1 MAYVDYS
8 RTNLI
13 IALLRRIAKDI
24 PRSAVAENDNRN
36 RDPIVDD
43 LMKLTAHKPMIVT
56 ERGSAFLPNES
67 INHYS
72 SHLSELLYL
81 LNEERDLDDTSR
93 MSIEGNLFE
102 LTSYIPKPSSAIDSH
117 YRLFYP
123 NEQLSKILIDNYAPL
138 LKFSSTYFNLSLA
151 SHITKY
157 MVELAYMLQYW
168 EVYHLLYL
176 LPDLE
181 YILKLVDIEV
191 VQTPFGPL
199 VRPPKNLMVESMS
212 QGLQY
217 PFPYPFYN
225 YSYHSLDP
233 TVKKRKYSK
242 INITPYIDITLANLQ
257 NTAKKRQL
265 DAPTPIKTDPAIK
278 NVDTNNIEATKS
290 KEKVTRNEIE
300 KITDKAD
307 DSKEYEYR
315 TRGTTRRQRN
325 DLSQNYNETF
335 NEDENEIEDENEVKE
350 EQEQEQENE
359 IYEGAITH
367 EADET
372 PIPEIKES
380 SEAPP
385 QQEDKENYDNEL
397 EREVTFSQ
405 SPSSEN
411 YVKNNDDSNQFE
423 IKIIHS
429 GSEKGLTDEEAKKN
443 KSKSGVI
450 HQCHLMDPHTMKT
463 CLKIFYGKNELLRH
477 QEFVHATKK
486 KIYKCIYCSRNGTK
500 VQSYPRH
507 DSLARHIRRKHGIT
521 GKENKMAVNYAKEN
535 VEVIDDPSKLPRNQ
549 SSGQFGKPLPR
560 PQFLNSDFT
569 IKSSYA
575 GFLLFSTRDGQSRNQ
590 PGSSS
595 SNKSKATNDS
605 DVLSP
610 PNASL
615 ISNTSAISNT
625 SPDTTSIDKSPNPD
639 SLSLH
644 SQSAA
649 SPSTSPSRGNVNIN
663 SVNFNKPEASV
674 IKDNFQKFRFSSP
687 VQLHKYQFEAD
698 KDSSAAK
705 PHANSMDVANL
716 NSSSSNAVQK
726 LHSNEEL
733 TETDLLSLDP
743 YNLPSSVSSED
754 ASKLQT
760 LILDLR
766 KKRDDSKPLLN

>member
-1 MAYVDYS
+1 M
-8 RTNLI
+8 
-13 IALLRRIAKDI
+13 LRRIAKDI
-24 PRSAVAENDNRN
+24 PRSAAAGNDDRN
-36 RDPIVDD
+36 RDPIVED
-43 LMKLTAHKPMIVT
+43 LMKLSAHKPLIVT
-56 ERGSAFLPNES
+56 ERGSKFLPNES

-81 LNEERDLDDTSR
+81 LNDERDLDDTSR

-102 LTSYIPKPSSAIDSH
+102 LTSYIPKPSSAIDTN
-117 YRLFYP
+117 YRIFYP

-138 LKFSSTYFNLSLA
+138 LKFSSSYFNLSLA

-157 MVELAYMLQYW
+157 MVELVYMLQYW

-233 TVKKRKYSK
+233 TVTKRKYSK

-257 NTAKKRQL
+257 NPAKKRQL
-265 DAPTPIKTDPAIK
+265 EPPISIK
-278 NVDTNNIEATKS
+278 NETITNDYVEANNIETAK
-290 KEKVTRNEIE
+290 K
-300 KITDKAD
+300 DKAESVSD
-307 DSKEYEYR
+307 NAEGVNGHEYK
-315 TRGTTRRQRN
+315 TRGTRRKQQK
-325 DLSQNYNETF
+325 DLNQNTIETFNETF
-335 NEDENEIEDENEVKE
+335 NDDNEIEE
-350 EQEQEQENE
+350 EQVNE
-359 IYEGAITH
+359 KYEEVGNP
-367 EADET
+367 ERDET
-372 PIPEIKES
+372 PSIDVEEN
-380 SEAPP
+380 SEPP
-385 QQEDKENYDNEL
+385 VQQDDKENEDHEL
-397 EREVTFSQ
+397 EREVTSSQ
-405 SPSSEN
+405 SLGSEN
-411 YVKNNDDSNQFE
+411 VNNNDDNSQFE

-429 GSEKGLTDEEAKKN
+429 GSEKGLTEEEAKKN

-450 HQCHLMDPHTMKT
+450 HQCHLMDPHTMKA

-549 SSGQFGKPLPR
+549 ASGQFGKPLPR

-595 SNKSKATNDS
+595 SNKSKATTES
-605 DVLSP
+605 EAASP
-610 PNASL
+610 PNASM
-615 ISNTSAISNT
+615 ISNT
-625 SPDTTSIDKSPNPD
+625 SPETTVIDKSPNFE

-644 SQSAA
+644 SQNVA
-649 SPSTSPSRGNVNIN
+649 SPSTSPSHRNVNIN
-663 SVNFNKPEASV
+663 SVNFNKPEASI
-674 IKDNFQKFRFSSP
+674 IKDNFQKFRFSNP
-687 VQLHKYQFEAD
+687 TQLHTYQFEVE
-698 KDSSAAK
+698 KDSGATK
-705 PHANSMDVANL
+705 PHSHSMDVAYL
-716 NSSSSNAVQK
+716 NTSLPNAIQK
-726 LHSNEEL
+726 LNSNEEL
-733 TETDLLSLDP
+733 SESDLLTLDP
-743 YNLPSSVSSED
+743 HNLPSSIPSDE
-754 ASKLQT
+754 ASKIRG
-760 LILDLR
+760 LILELR
-766 KKRDDSKPLLN
+766 KKQDDSKSS

>member
-1 MAYVDYS
+1 M
-8 RTNLI
+8 
-13 IALLRRIAKDI
+13 LRRIAKDI
-24 PRSAVAENDNRN
+24 PRSAAAGNDDRN
-36 RDPIVDD
+36 GDPIMND
-43 LMKLTAHKPMIVT
+43 LMKLSAHKPLIVT
-56 ERGSAFLPNES
+56 ERGSKFVPNES
-67 INHYS
+67 INQYS
-72 SHLSELLYL
+72 SYLSELLYL

-102 LTSYIPKPSSAIDSH
+102 LTSYIPKPSSAIDSR
-117 YRLFYP
+117 YRIFYP

-138 LKFSSTYFNLSLA
+138 MKFSSTYFNLSLA

-157 MVELAYMLQYW
+157 MVELVYMLQYW

-257 NTAKKRQL
+257 NSAKKRQL
-265 DAPTPIKTDPAIK
+265 EPPSPIKNELI
-278 NVDTNNIEATKS
+278 TNDNLEVNIETNK
-290 KEKVTRNEIE
+290 K
-300 KITDKAD
+300 DKAELVSDNAD
-307 DSKEYEYR
+307 DINEHEYR
-315 TRGTTRRQRN
+315 TRDTRRKQK
-325 DLSQNYNETF
+325 DLSQKANETF
-335 NEDENEIEDENEVKE
+335 NNDNEIEEEHANDRYEEVENPDRDETPSIEVKE
-350 EQEQEQENE
+350 
-359 IYEGAITH
+359 Y
-367 EADET
+367 
-372 PIPEIKES
+372 
-380 SEAPP
+380 SEPP
-385 QQEDKENYDNEL
+385 VKQDDKENEGHDL
-397 EREVTFSQ
+397 EREITSSQ
-405 SPSSEN
+405 SPSTEN
-411 YVKNNDDSNQFE
+411 VKTNEDNSQLE

-429 GSEKGLTDEEAKKN
+429 GSEKGLTEEEAKKN

-450 HQCHLMDPHTMKT
+450 HQCHLMDPHTMKA

-535 VEVIDDPSKLPRNQ
+535 VEIIDDPSKLPRNQ
-549 SSGQFGKPLPR
+549 ASGQYGKPLPR

-595 SNKSKATNDS
+595 SNKSKATIES
-605 DVLSP
+605 DAVSP
-610 PNASL
+610 PN
-615 ISNTSAISNT
+615 TSMISNT
-625 SPDTTSIDKSPNPD
+625 SPETSVIDKSPNFET
-639 SLSLH
+639 LNLH
-644 SQSAA
+644 SQNAA
-649 SPSTSPSRGNVNIN
+649 SPSISPSHGNVNIN
-663 SVNFNKPEASV
+663 SVNFNKPEASI
-674 IKDNFQKFRFSSP
+674 IKDNFQKFRFSNP
-687 VQLHKYQFEAD
+687 TQLHKYQFEVD
-698 KDSSAAK
+698 KDSGAPK
-705 PHANSMDVANL
+705 PHSDSTDEAYL
-716 NSSSSNAVQK
+716 NSPVPYAVQK
-726 LHSNEEL
+726 LNSNEEL
-733 TETDLLSLDP
+733 SEAELLSLDP
-743 YNLPSSVSSED
+743 YNLPSSVPSEE
-754 ASKLQT
+754 ASKLRS
-760 LILDLR
+760 LILELR
-766 KKRDDSKPLLN
+766 KKQDNSKSL

>member
-1 MAYVDYS
+1 M
-8 RTNLI
+8 
-13 IALLRRIAKDI
+13 
-24 PRSAVAENDNRN
+24 
-36 RDPIVDD
+36 
-43 LMKLTAHKPMIVT
+43 
-56 ERGSAFLPNES
+56 
-67 INHYS
+67 
-72 SHLSELLYL
+72 
-81 LNEERDLDDTSR
+81 
-93 MSIEGNLFE
+93 
-102 LTSYIPKPSSAIDSH
+102 
-117 YRLFYP
+117 
-123 NEQLSKILIDNYAPL
+123 
-138 LKFSSTYFNLSLA
+138 
-151 SHITKY
+151 
-157 MVELAYMLQYW
+157 
-168 EVYHLLYL
+168 YL

-242 INITPYIDITLANLQ
+242 VNITPYIDITLASLQ
-257 NTAKKRQL
+257 NSAKKRQL
-265 DAPTPIKTDPAIK
+265 DAPTPIKNEPAIK
-278 NVDTNNIEATKS
+278 NVVTNNIEAAKG
-290 KEKVTRNEIE
+290 KGKVTRNQVEMVA
-300 KITDKAD
+300 DNAD
-307 DSKEYEYR
+307 DRKEYEYR
-315 TRGTTRRQRN
+315 TRGTTRRQQN
-325 DLSQNYNETF
+325 DRSQIYNETF
-335 NEDENEIEDENEVKE
+335 NEDENEIEDENEVDE
-350 EQEQEQENE
+350 EQEKEQEEEQEQENE
-359 IYEGAITH
+359 NYEEATNH
-367 EADET
+367 EIDET
-372 PIPEIKES
+372 PIPEVKEN
-380 SEAPP
+380 SEAAP
-385 QQEDKENYDNEL
+385 QQDDKEDYDNEL
-397 EREVTFSQ
+397 EREVTSSQ

-411 YVKNNDDSNQFE
+411 YVKNNDDNNQFE

-429 GSEKGLTDEEAKKN
+429 GSEKGLTEEEAKKN

-450 HQCHLMDPHTMKT
+450 HQCQLIDPHTMKA

-605 DVLSP
+605 DALSP
-610 PNASL
+610 PNASV
-615 ISNTSAISNT
+615 ISNTSAMSNT
-625 SPDTTSIDKSPNPD
+625 SPDTTGLDKSPNPD
-639 SLSLH
+639 NLSLH

-649 SPSTSPSRGNVNIN
+649 SPSTSPSRDNVNIN

-687 VQLHKYQFEAD
+687 PQLHKYQFEAD
-698 KDSSAAK
+698 KDSSAAN
-705 PHANSMDVANL
+705 PHAHSIDVANL
-716 NSSSSNAVQK
+716 NSSTSNSVRK
-726 LHSNEEL
+726 LNSNEEL
-733 TETDLLSLDP
+733 SEADLLSLDP
-743 YNLPSSVSSED
+743 YNLPSSFSPEE
-754 ASKLQT
+754 ASKLQSV
-760 LILDLR
+760 ILELR
-766 KKRDDSKPLLN
+766 KKRDESKSLLI